1 MLQQSAIN
9 INRLANSTLMAMTG
23 FLDWVNLSYIKGN
36 DYQLLKL
43 LFILLPNQNLK
54 IATSECLL
62 QVTGRK
68 SESVSLMI
76 TIAQSKC
83 NC

>member
-1 MLQQSAIN
+1 M
-9 INRLANSTLMAMTG
+9 TMTG
-23 FLDWVNLSYIKGN
+23 FLDWVNHSYIKGN
-36 DYQLLKL
+36 DYQLLKF

-68 SESVSLMI
+68 GESVSLMAVI
-76 TIAQSKC
+76 TQKQRQILFVA
-83 NC
+83 